1 MLRAASRVIS
11 PILICEN
18 KQNLVMTKQKV
29 VGVWGLM
36 CSGLGPSRWLW
47 EQKAM
52 DKSKTS
58 LKKEEEGVLTLA
70 GQMKEKEK

>member
-36 CSGLGPSRWLW
+36 CSGLGPSRWL
-47 EQKAM
+47 
-52 DKSKTS
+52 
-58 LKKEEEGVLTLA
+58 
-70 GQMKEKEK
+70 